1 MLARLS
7 LTFRVDNPTHLRD
20 NLLSLPLNNLHHST
34 QSTPITSITILN
46 MQFVKI
52 LTAISAILGLVV
64 AAPTPGVEVELY
76 NGTSILEERSH
87 CYDHPNEKPD
97 CRQGK

>member
-1 MLARLS
+1 
-7 LTFRVDNPTHLRD
+7 
-20 NLLSLPLNNLHHST
+20 
-34 QSTPITSITILN
+34 
-46 MQFVKI
+46 MQFVKF
-52 LTAISAILGLVV
+52 LATISTILGLVV

-76 NGTSILEERSH
+76 NGTSTLEERSH